1 MSQRGA
7 TAIMAC
13 VLRSQRSTVETA
25 AKRVL
30 PSAKKDQAAGD
41 WTTRYTVA
49 DYRVTE
55 DKVDSSLDLLAV
67 CRR

>member
-1 MSQRGA
+1 
-7 TAIMAC
+7 
-13 VLRSQRSTVETA
+13 VETA